1 MDDIRCPTQFLNCFQ
16 NTLREED
23 HAHVV
28 IGEHVHVLVVEK
40 RLAMKK
46 LLIIN
51 EVHLKSDLRNA
62 GHLDDQGVIGIV
74 DNQIHSAQTDHFV
87 QLMATLVDF
96 TIPGHEDAGFFS
108 AFVDGLRK

>member
-1 MDDIRCPTQFLNCFQ
+1 
-16 NTLREED
+16 
-23 HAHVV
+23 
-28 IGEHVHVLVVEK
+28 
-40 RLAMKK
+40 MKK

-51 EVHLKSDLRNA
+51 EVHLKSDLRNT

-96 TIPGHEDAGFFS
+96 TYLGMKMRVSFPPSWTACGSER
-108 AFVDGLRK
+108 LC